1 MNQLLPYQERYS
13 VNRGGAAELI
23 GAARDFTTEALVQP
37 ESERRRAVSRSTP
50 PVSEFKVTRGKVSVY
65 RTSADVPSEIWR
77 RVLSGHSKDHRYYG
91 ISEETL
97 AGQFDHAYLVM
108 RDIVGARLAVQ
119 PVFLVK
125 QDILDGLPA
134 RVHALLAW
142 PRRFFPGWLRMGMLV
157 AGCSAGDGALDCKE
171 RWAVEM
177 LIEALAMFARQSGVS
192 VILLKDF
199 PSLYRDD
206 LKVLNAHGY
215 RRIPSM
221 PGCLMDFNFRTF
233 DEYRSKILGRN
244 MRHKFNKIARMPPV
258 SMEVVSD
265 VTPIATEIHA
275 LYMQTHRRSKMRF
288 ECLTPEFFTRV
299 GREMPESARFFL
311 WRVDGRLAAFALCL
325 VHDGTM
331 HHLNIGF
338 DYAVALDRRLY
349 YTTVKDLFEWCL
361 AQGLKGYYTGQ
372 LNYHPKLH
380 LRMKLSP
387 LDLYSRHT
395 SALINPLY
403 KLALGFLQPVRHDP
417 LIRQFPNATE
427 L

>member
-1 MNQLLPYQERYS
+1 
-13 VNRGGAAELI
+13 
-23 GAARDFTTEALVQP
+23 
-37 ESERRRAVSRSTP
+37 
-50 PVSEFKVTRGKVSVY
+50 
-65 RTSADVPSEIWR
+65 
-77 RVLSGHSKDHRYYG
+77 
-91 ISEETL
+91 
-97 AGQFDHAYLVM
+97 M

-134 RVHALLAW
+134 RVHALFAS
-142 PRRFFPGWLRMGMLV
+142 PRRFFPSWLRMGMLV
-157 AGCSAGDGALDCKE
+157 AGCSAGDGALDCRE

-177 LIEALAMFARQSGVS
+177 LIEALVAFARQSGVS

-206 LKVLNAHGY
+206 LKALNAHGY

-221 PGCLMDFNFRTF
+221 PGCVIDFNFRTF
-233 DEYRSKILGRN
+233 EEYRSKILGRN

-258 SMEVVSD
+258 SMQVVSD
-265 VTPIATEIHA
+265 ITPIATEIHA
-275 LYMQTHRRSKMRF
+275 LYMQTHQRSKMRF
-288 ECLTPEFFTRV
+288 ECLTPEFFTRI
-299 GREMPESARFFL
+299 GQEMPECARFFL
-311 WRVDGRLAAFALCL
+311 WRVDSRLAAFALCL

-338 DYAVALDRRLY
+338 DYAVSLDQRLY

-361 AQGLKGYYTGQ
+361 AQGLKRYNTGQ